1 MKHATM
7 DASAA
12 AATLQR
18 QGFVHVPAVF
28 GPDEVFALRCQM
40 DALFDDPALQGRE
53 DPELHDSQYLQKGG
67 MLLRNTISLAPAFL
81 DLLTHPVLL
90 ALGEAALGPNCRFC
104 GQNALRTIAG
114 MRAIDT
120 FHADGPPIFPLPEG
134 TPRHEHPPPLLWLT
148 VQIAL
153 SDIDSVEHGPT

>member
-1 MKHATM
+1 
-7 DASAA
+7 
-12 AATLQR
+12 
-18 QGFVHVPAVF
+18 
-28 GPDEVFALRCQM
+28 
-40 DALFDDPALQGRE
+40 
-53 DPELHDSQYLQKGG
+53 
-67 MLLRNTISLAPAFL
+67 
-81 DLLTHPVLL
+81 
-90 ALGEAALGPNCRFC
+90 
-104 GQNALRTIAG
+104 